1 MLLEMALMLARDHC
15 GEEGGKAEDYPIVH
29 RRGVV
34 TKPNTRVQ
42 ATAASVRSSLAPA
55 ARRA

>member
-1 MLLEMALMLARDHC
+1 MLARDHC